1 MKYDILPELRIEAPH
16 TPTHRAQLRRVLEAE
31 AIAPASIVT
40 RLARRLT
47 PIQGVFITM
56 KKSLIT
62 NAGLAAFAVAFVAV
76 AIFSPLN
83 PSVAAQQVTQ
93 DGIRTVSQLSQTELA
108 KLKATL
114 AADPQTLL
122 REAANAKDL
131 TKISKDEFTRLT
143 RNGAVL
149 QYGDGTG
156 NVSGKVNGKNGDVAD
171 TGNVDASTVPTTPTT
186 NTDNSKTGGSNSSA
200 GSVDTA
206 AIDARIA
213 GATDF
218 VKYTGA
224 NGKTVVI
231 AFDSSDTPV
240 YTATF

>member
-31 AIAPASIVT
+31 ATAPATIVT

-47 PIQGVFITM
+47 SIQGTFTM
-56 KKSLIT
+56 KKPLIT
-62 NAGLAAFAVAFVAV
+62 SISLAAFAVAFG
-76 AIFSPLN
+76 AIAMFSPLN

-93 DGIRTVSQLSQTELA
+93 DSLRTVARLSDTELA

-131 TKISKDEFTRLT
+131 TKISKDELKRLAI
-143 RNGAVL
+143 NGVTV
-149 QYGDGTG
+149 QYSDGNG
-156 NVSGKVNGKNGDVAD
+156 NASGTVNGKTGDVAS
-171 TGNVDASTVPTTPTT
+171 TGNVDAHTVPTTPTT
-186 NTDNSKTGGSNSSA
+186 DTDTSKTGGSNTAA

-206 AIDARIA
+206 AIDAHIA
-213 GATDF
+213 SATDF
-218 VKYTGA
+218 VKYTSA

-231 AFDSSDTPV
+231 AFDSSDAPV